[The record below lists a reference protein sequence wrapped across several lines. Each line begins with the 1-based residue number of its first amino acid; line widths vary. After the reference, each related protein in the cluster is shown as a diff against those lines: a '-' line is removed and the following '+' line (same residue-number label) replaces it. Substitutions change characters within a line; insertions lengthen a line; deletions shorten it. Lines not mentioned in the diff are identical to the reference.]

1 MRGTYVEGLLHEIA
15 GLLSHLELLL
25 LHLHVLNS
33 VAGLRDERT
42 GHDIQR

>member
-1 MRGTYVEGLLHEIA
+1 MRGTYVEGLLHEID

-25 LHLHVLNS
+25 LHLHALNS